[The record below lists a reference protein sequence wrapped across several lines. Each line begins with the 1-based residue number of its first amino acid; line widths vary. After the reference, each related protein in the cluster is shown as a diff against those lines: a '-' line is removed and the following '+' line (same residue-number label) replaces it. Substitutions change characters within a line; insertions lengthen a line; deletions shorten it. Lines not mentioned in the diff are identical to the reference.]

1 MRTVGVVGDA
11 GLVCTGGCAGEA
23 GTRFWILLLLG
34 TWLTCLSV
42 GRAGEPVGVP
52 STPPLPPVV
61 SPVDAFRE
69 LLAMAP
75 EDRERALSNRPPE
88 VRARLLAKIQEYTK
102 LSAEE
107 RELRLRA
114 TELRWYLA
122 PLMRQAPQERPPLET
137 TVPAHVRQAVA
148 DRLAL
153 WDRLPAA
160 VREQFLQSEH
170 ALDYFSRIPRG
181 ALPAG
186 GRPPVAV
193 GATGAPAARENE
205 AVRLPGGRRSAD
217 WQPAMRQLARFF
229 EWTPEE
235 RERALSTLSE
245 AERRLMEE
253 SLRQFERLSREQR
266 RAVIA
271 SFRRLAAM
279 SPEER
284 RAFLRNAERWAAMS
298 PSERETWRRLVRQ
311 VPELP
316 PLPPGF
322 FEAGSMPPLPPGAPG
337 ARSAQS
343 PSPPSSP

>member
-1 MRTVGVVGDA
+1 MRTVGVPERTELA
-11 GLVCTGGCAGEA
+11 CTRGRPGQRGAA
-23 GTRFWILLLLG
+23 FWLLLFYGPWLFGLG
-34 TWLTCLSV
+34 V
-42 GRAGEPVGVP
+42 GGLAGQGVGP
-52 STPPLPPVV
+52 APPPMPPVV

-75 EDRERALSNRPPE
+75 EDRERALSNRPAE
-88 VRARLLAKIQEYTK
+88 IRARLLAKIQEYSR
-102 LSAEE
+102 LSPEE

-122 PLMRQAPQERPPLET
+122 PLMRQAPGERPPLET
-137 TVPAHVRQAVA
+137 IVPAHVRQAVA

-153 WDRLPAA
+153 WDRLPAP
-160 VREQFLQSEH
+160 VRDQFLQSEQ
-170 ALDYFSRIPRG
+170 ALDYFSRIS
-181 ALPAG
+181 
-186 GRPPVAV
+186 
-193 GATGAPAARENE
+193 PAARPAEPRVQGVVAE
-205 AVRLPGGRRSAD
+205 APPATTTPKQGAAPRSAD
-217 WQPAMRQLARFF
+217 WEPAMRQLARFF

-235 RERALSTLSE
+235 REQALSTLSE

-253 SLRQFERLSREQR
+253 SLRRFEQLSREQR

-322 FEAGSMPPLPPGAPG
+322 FEPGSMPPLPPGAAG
-337 ARSAQS
+337 ASTSRPVAA
-343 PSPPSSP
+343 PSPP